1 MFGLDKGERM
11 ESGFYGSS
19 LKCKFEESGI
29 PNTHAIMEKAVR
41 WFESRSIFVVAY
53 GTGCGAIEM
62 PPTFTSRYDAERM
75 GVVGVA
81 TPRQADLIILSGYLA
96 YKTLRRVIR
105 TYEQMQRPKYII
117 SLGSCPINGGMY
129 WDSYNTI
136 KKLDDY
142 IPIDVAVTGCMP
154 RPEAV
159 IDGFVLLQ
167 KRIRNGEKAGWE
179 KYDENLKFYKD
190 NQKRVLGGHIDPSY
204 ETDWYNLNGG
214 GKA

>member
-1 MFGLDKGERM
+1 MMEKGFHGCDLD
-11 ESGFYGSS
+11 GS
-19 LKCKFEESGI
+19 LRCKLEESGME
-29 PNTHAIMEKAVR
+29 NTYSVMDKAVK
-41 WFESRSIFVVAY
+41 WFQSRSIFVVAY

-75 GVVGVA
+75 GIVGVA
-81 TPRQADLIILSGYLA
+81 TPRQADVMILSGYLA

-117 SLGSCPINGGMY
+117 TLGSCPINGGMY

-142 IPIDVAVTGCMP
+142 LPVDVLVPGCMP
-154 RPEAV
+154 RPESV
-159 IDGFVLLQ
+159 IEGFVLLQ
-167 KRIRNGEKAGWE
+167 ERIKSGEKAGWQ
-179 KYDENLKFYKD
+179 KYDENLEFYKN
-190 NQKRVLGGHIDPSY
+190 NQKRVLGNHIDPAY

-214 GKA
+214 GVA

>member
-1 MFGLDKGERM
+1 M
-11 ESGFYGSS
+11 EIGFHGDEFTCDMGAKHTKSAQS
-19 LKCKFEESGI
+19 LIEE
-29 PNTHAIMEKAVR
+29 AIS
-41 WFESRSIFVVAY
+41 WFRSRSIFVVAY

-75 GVVGVA
+75 GVIGVA

-105 TYEQMQRPKYII
+105 TYEQMQRPRFVIT
-117 SLGSCPINGGMY
+117 LGSCPINGGMY

-142 IPIDVAVTGCMP
+142 IPVDVFVNGCMP

-159 IDGFVLLQ
+159 IEGFMLLQ
-167 KRIRNGEKAGWE
+167 ERIKNGEEAGWE
-179 KYDENLKFYKD
+179 KYDKDFEFYKD
-190 NQKRVLGGHIDPSY
+190 NQKRVLGGHVDPAY
-204 ETDWYNLNGG
+204 ETDWYNMNSGG
-214 GKA
+214 VA